1 METLIVQGDSEQ
13 IATLKAFLKTVGI
26 NFKTEHEQ
34 DSTSYLLSN
43 SANRS
48 ELLDSIKEA
57 DEGKTKK
64 VGLDEIWK

>member
-13 IATLKAFLKTVGI
+13 IAALKAFLKTVGI
-26 NFKTEHEQ
+26 NFKTEQ

-64 VGLDEIWK
+64 VGLDEILK